1 MRLLFLPGS
10 SIPNQGETD
19 GHFVR
24 GKMAGSDGAG
34 EERTGAAVPV
44 ESPGQFQ
51 RNRIGGEHRQQNIY
65 IRKCSEAMHR
75 RPAGSTRHA
84 TG

>member
-51 RNRIGGEHRQQNIY
+51 RN
-65 IRKCSEAMHR
+65 
-75 RPAGSTRHA
+75 
-84 TG
+84 

>member
-1 MRLLFLPGS
+1 MRLLFLLGS

-24 GKMAGSDGAG
+24 GEMAGSDGAG

-44 ESPGQFQ
+44 EPPGQLQ
-51 RNRIGGEHRQQNIY
+51 RNRVGGEHRQQNIY
-65 IRKCSEAMHR
+65 IRECSEAMHR

-84 TG
+84 SG